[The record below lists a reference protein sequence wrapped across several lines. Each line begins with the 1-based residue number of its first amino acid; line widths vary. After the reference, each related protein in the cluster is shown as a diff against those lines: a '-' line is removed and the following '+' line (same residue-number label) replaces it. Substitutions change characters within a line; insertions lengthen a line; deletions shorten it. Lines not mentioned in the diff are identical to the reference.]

1 MPTITCLL
9 QSKLCRISDIADSL
23 DSGVQLAKDCIKEGG
38 GIKKLNQLI
47 DYSSTFK

>member
-1 MPTITCLL
+1 MIAMTAGAALY
-9 QSKLCRISDIADSL
+9 ISDIADSL